1 MNKNLLILCDSTYGD
16 VAKEIAESMQC
27 FDKISI
33 LDVPLATTIRMKS
46 ILLKAQAMFL
56 TMNLMQELLDMQQQ
70 HLTNPKTDWSG
81 LKNWRMQILQSLR

>member
-46 ILLKAQAMFL
+46 ILLKA
-56 TMNLMQELLDMQQQ
+56 
-70 HLTNPKTDWSG
+70 
-81 LKNWRMQILQSLR
+81 